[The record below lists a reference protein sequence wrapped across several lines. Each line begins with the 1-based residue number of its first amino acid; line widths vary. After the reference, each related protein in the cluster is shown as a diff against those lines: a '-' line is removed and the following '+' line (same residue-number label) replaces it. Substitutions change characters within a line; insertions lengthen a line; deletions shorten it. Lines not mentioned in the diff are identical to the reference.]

1 MSCEHH
7 HDPKHAHVPC
17 DHHDH
22 AHHHED
28 GCGCAHGHVHHH
40 EYHHSDACGCGHA
53 EAVAIDPA
61 SLSAHGIHCGRCDAP
76 MDECTCPPRPTTTKL
91 YQINGLDCADCAA
104 KVERGLEQIEGLE
117 AVQVAYPAGLVR
129 VTAHDPDRYLPAM
142 SQLAGKLEPGCEI
155 VARDRSVA
163 AARAKASEAKE
174 TGVAEW
180 FFGEGYAK
188 LQLFLGGICF
198 IAGLLFE
205 KVLGAGMPVWLS
217 LYLVSYAI
225 IGLPI
230 VAVAVRM
237 LLNGQFF
244 DEHFLMA
251 VATIGAF
258 AIAEWPE
265 AVGVMLFYRI
275 GEYFED
281 RASDRSRDQIMAAA
295 DLRPEVVNRVAADGS
310 VSVIPSEDA
319 QSGDLVV
326 VRPGDRIPLDGII
339 TEGTSRID
347 TSPVTGE
354 PVPVAVAP
362 GNDVVSGCV
371 NTAGT
376 LTLRVTAPLEASMV
390 TKILDSVENA
400 AATKPRMDR
409 FITRFSRYYTP
420 FVVAAA
426 VAAALIPPLFFGA
439 SWHQWIYTAMSFL
452 VISCPC
458 ALVLS
463 VPLSYFAGI
472 GAGSKRGILF
482 KGGLSLEALN
492 KVRAVVMDKTGTITE
507 GNFTVQQIDARGNYD
522 ESGLLAVACALE
534 ARSSHPIA
542 VSIVDAAKARGLSPA
557 AAENVREEA
566 GQGIIAEIAGKPF
579 LAGNDKL
586 LAAQGVALP
595 EDAVPAYGTP
605 VYLAEA
611 GQFIGAVVIADAVK
625 ADAAGAVATL
635 KQTGIRTVML
645 TGDRAENAEAVAR
658 TTGID
663 AVRAGLL
670 PEDKLAALREIRQ
683 DKGGVMFVG
692 DGINDAPVLAGA
704 DVGAAMG
711 SGADAAIE
719 AADVVFMNA
728 ELASVPAA
736 IAIAKQTNRVAWA
749 NIVFALAVKAIVM
762 LAGLL
767 GHANMWVAVFADTG
781 VSVLCVLNAIRILYR
796 RRGSGRQVAAKAE
809 ALETAEV

>member
-7 HDPKHAHVPC
+7 HDPEHAHVPC
-17 DHHDH
+17 GHHDHGGCAHDH
-22 AHHHED
+22 AHHTHD
-28 GCGCAHGHVHHH
+28 HG
-40 EYHHSDACGCGHA
+40 DACGCGHA
-53 EAVAIDPA
+53 EAAAIDPA
-61 SLSAHGIHCGRCDAP
+61 SLSAHRIHCGRCDAP
-76 MDECTCPPRPTTTKL
+76 MDECACPPRPATTGL
-91 YQINGLDCADCAA
+91 YRISGLDCADCAA
-104 KVERGLEQIEGLE
+104 KIERGLEQIEGLE

-142 SQLAGKLEPGCEI
+142 SQLAGRLEPGCEI
-155 VARDRSVA
+155 AQRDRSVA
-163 AARAKASEAKE
+163 AARAKKEAEAKK
-174 TGVAEW
+174 TGAAEW

-188 LQLFLGGICF
+188 VQLVLGGICF
-198 IAGLLFE
+198 IAGLLSE
-205 KVLGAGMPVWLS
+205 KALGAGMPVWLS
-217 LYLVSYAI
+217 LYLVSYAV

-230 VAVAVRM
+230 VAVAGRM
-237 LLNGQFF
+237 IVGGQFF

-251 VATIGAF
+251 VATLGAF

-275 GEYFED
+275 GEYFEN

-295 DLRPEVVNRVAADGS
+295 DLRPEVVNLVAADGS
-310 VSVIPSEDA
+310 VSAIPSEDA
-319 QSGDLVV
+319 RAGDLVM
-326 VRPGDRIPLDGII
+326 VRAGDRIPLDGVI
-339 TEGTSRID
+339 TEGRSRID

-354 PVPVAVAP
+354 PVPVAVGP
-362 GNDVVSGCV
+362 GSDVTSGCV

-376 LTLRVTAPLEASMV
+376 LTLRVEAPLEESMV

-426 VAAALIPPLFFGA
+426 VAAALIPPLAFGA
-439 SWHQWIYTAMSFL
+439 SWHRWIYTAMSFL

-472 GAGSKRGILF
+472 GAGSKLGILF

-492 KVRAVVMDKTGTITE
+492 RVRAAVMDKTGTITE
-507 GNFTVQQIDARGNYD
+507 GHFAVQRVDARGNYD
-522 ESGLLAVACALE
+522 EAGLLTVAAALE

-542 VSIVDAAKARGLSPA
+542 VSIADAAAERGLTPP

-566 GQGIIAEIAGKPF
+566 GYGITADIAGRPF
-579 LAGNDKL
+579 LAGSDRL
-586 LAAQGVALP
+586 LAARGVALP
-595 EDAVPAYGTP
+595 KDAVPAYGTP

-625 ADAAGAVATL
+625 ADAADAVAAL
-635 KQTGIRTVML
+635 KRTGIHTVML
-645 TGDRAENAEAVAR
+645 TGDRPENAESVAR
-658 TTGID
+658 TTGLD

-670 PEDKLAALREIRQ
+670 PGEKLAALREIRQ

-711 SGADAAIE
+711 NGADAAIE
-719 AADVVFMNA
+719 AADVVFMNT

-749 NIVFALAVKAIVM
+749 NIIFALAVKAVVM
-762 LAGLL
+762 IAGLL
-767 GHANMWVAVFADTG
+767 GHANLWIAVFADTG
-781 VSVLCVLNAIRILYR
+781 VSVLCVLNAIRILYQN
-796 RRGSGRQVAAKAE
+796 RGSGRQAAARAE
-809 ALETAEV
+809 TLETAEA